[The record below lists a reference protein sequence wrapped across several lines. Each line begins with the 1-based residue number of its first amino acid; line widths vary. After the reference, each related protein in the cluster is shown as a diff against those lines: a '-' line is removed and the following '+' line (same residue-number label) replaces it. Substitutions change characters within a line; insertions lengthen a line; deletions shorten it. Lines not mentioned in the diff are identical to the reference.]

1 MPELPDIVVYIE
13 ALEQRILDQ
22 KLERVQIASPFLLR
36 TAVPPINT
44 VEGKKVVQLRRLG
57 KRICFGFEEDIW
69 LVLHLMI
76 AGRLHWRE
84 SEARPPGKAP
94 GKASGNA
101 RNNLAA
107 FQFSSGTLSLTEAG
121 SKRRAS
127 LHLVE
132 GEAGL
137 QRLDPGG
144 LEIFETDLKGFA
156 SVLTSVNHTL
166 KRALTDPRLLS
177 GIGNAYSDEILF
189 DARLS
194 PVKLTQRLTPE
205 EIERL
210 FASTRTTLT
219 KWVEELRSATGAPP
233 ASRKRGRTVKE
244 GARSKTPTSRGSD
257 RVHVTANKTIIPF
270 PEKVTAFRS
279 EMAVHG
285 KYGQPCPRCGNKI
298 QRIRYASNETNYC
311 PYCQT
316 SGKLLADRALSRL
329 LRADWPRS
337 VEELEG
343 LVTKN

>member
-22 KLERVQIASPFLLR
+22 TLDRVRIASPFLLR

-57 KRICFGFEEDIW
+57 KRICFGFEEGLW
-69 LVLHLMI
+69 LVIHLMI
-76 AGRLHWRE
+76 AGRLHWKE
-84 SEARPPGKAP
+84 SGTKSGAAGRSSGRVAP
-94 GKASGNA
+94 KG
-101 RNNLAA
+101 RNQLAA
-107 FQFSSGTLSLTEAG
+107 FQFTNGTLTLTEAG
-121 SKRRAS
+121 TKRRAS
-127 LHLVE
+127 LYLVE

-156 SVLTSVNHTL
+156 SVLTSANHTL
-166 KRALTDPRLLS
+166 KRALTDPRLFS

-194 PVKLTQRLTPE
+194 PVKLTQKLTAT

-210 FASTRTTLT
+210 FNSTRDTLT
-219 KWVEELRSATGAPP
+219 KWVEVLQADVGQVGNLRASGRRQAESA
-233 ASRKRGRTVKE
+233 
-244 GARSKTPTSRGSD
+244 
-257 RVHVTANKTIIPF
+257 IIPF
-270 PEKVTAFRS
+270 PEKVTAFRP

-285 KYGQPCPRCGNKI
+285 KYGQPCSRCGNKI

-311 PYCQT
+311 PNCQT
-316 SGKLLADRALSRL
+316 NGKLLADRALSRL

-343 LVTKN
+343 LK